1 MASSV
6 SERNLLN
13 VIKSHYPDVI
23 AQKRFSWLGNQSL
36 DIYIPSKKVAIEYQ
50 GEQHYRPV
58 HIYGGKRGYREQKV
72 LDKKKIRLC
81 KENGVELY
89 YFTFAD
95 NAPNI
100 LHRKK
105 MYKDTRVLLRKIK
118 YSWFKWLKYI
128 SYILFWVV
136 VLFYLFLLLI

>member
-58 HIYGGKRGYREQKV
+58 HIYGGKRGYRGQKV

-128 SYILFWVV
+128 SYSLFWIA

>member
-13 VIKSHYPDVI
+13 VIKSHYPDVV
-23 AQKRFSWLGNQSL
+23 AQKRFTWLGSQSL

-58 HIYGGKRGYREQKV
+58 HIYGGKRGYREQKL

-95 NAPNI
+95 NAPNF

-128 SYILFWVV
+128 SYGLFWIA
-136 VLFYLFLLLI
+136 VLFYIFLLLI

>member
-13 VIKSHYPDVI
+13 VIRSHYPDVV

-81 KENGVELY
+81 KENGIKLY

-105 MYKDTRVLLRKIK
+105 MYKDTKILLNKIK
-118 YSWFKWLKYI
+118 YPWVKILKYI
-128 SYILFWVV
+128 SYGLFWAVISV
-136 VLFYLFLLLI
+136 YIFLLLI

>member
-118 YSWFKWLKYI
+118 YSWFKWLKYV
-128 SYILFWVV
+128 SYGLFWIA
-136 VLFYLFLLLI
+136 VLFYIFLLLI